1 MPDGSTVHEKLR
13 RTATC
18 LTSPC
23 TGGIEEASS
32 SHQDEAARA
41 KTTRKYPQHFILI
54 HFTTYIHLYHMPHLV
69 KILFPHTFFLVLLLA
84 ATM

>member
-1 MPDGSTVHEKLR
+1 MYQTITIDYFPGDPPLLQRRYTPSASVSMPDGSTVPGKLR

-18 LTSPC
+18 LTSPR

-41 KTTRKYPQHFILI
+41 KTARK
-54 HFTTYIHLYHMPHLV
+54 
-69 KILFPHTFFLVLLLA
+69 
-84 ATM
+84 